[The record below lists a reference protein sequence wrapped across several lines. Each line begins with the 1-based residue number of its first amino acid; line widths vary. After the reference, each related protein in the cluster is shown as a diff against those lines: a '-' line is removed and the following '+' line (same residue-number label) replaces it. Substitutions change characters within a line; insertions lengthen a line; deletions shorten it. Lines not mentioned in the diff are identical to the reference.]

1 MRMSRV
7 NNGAGRRP
15 GGANRYYLSM
25 EKKKIVENRKIEG
38 TRHIVT
44 SLLAMLEQDHGAGRQ
59 PGQECAALG
68 AAVMGEQRAGG
79 GAPLPLALTR
89 RLMLLGRMHAQVD
102 GQAAGGGACG
112 WQPADAMVL
121 APGVRELI
129 LHAVQLWDE
138 LATGWG
144 GVPVYDGLAERLAP
158 GSNANGLGCSPSRT
172 PGADAPGTWRLGAC
186 SPTRGCKGWLRQPS
200 AATSCGVCVAL
211 DAVGAATSAARAG
224 PDTHAGPLA
233 RSTGRCARRQ

>member
-1 MRMSRV
+1 MMKSRV

-15 GGANRYYLSM
+15 EAKDGYNLSM
-25 EKKKIVENRKIEG
+25 EKQRIVEYRTMRKC
-38 TRHIVT
+38 TSHVT
-44 SLLAMLEQDHGAGRQ
+44 SLLAMLEQDHGAGWQ
-59 PGQECAALG
+59 PGQECAAFG

-144 GVPVYDGLAERLAP
+144 GVPVYDGVAGRLAAWQMV
-158 GSNANGLGCSPSRT
+158 S
-172 PGADAPGTWRLGAC
+172 GAHLRELREQLRLALGA
-186 SPTRGCKGWLRQPS
+186 W
-200 AATSCGVCVAL
+200 AL
-211 DAVGAATSAARAG
+211 PRPPEGARNG
-224 PDTHAGPLA
+224 
-233 RSTGRCARRQ
+233 

>member
-1 MRMSRV
+1 MKSRV

-15 GGANRYYLSM
+15 EAKDGYNLSM
-25 EKKKIVENRKIEG
+25 EKQRIVEYRTMRKC
-38 TRHIVT
+38 TSHVT
-44 SLLAMLEQDHGAGRQ
+44 SLLAMLEQDHGAGWQ
-59 PGQECAALG
+59 PGQERAAFG

-89 RLMLLGRMHAQVD
+89 RLMLLGRMHAQDD

-144 GVPVYDGLAERLAP
+144 GVPVYDGVAGRLAAWQMV
-158 GSNANGLGCSPSRT
+158 S
-172 PGADAPGTWRLGAC
+172 GAHLRELREQLRLALGA
-186 SPTRGCKGWLRQPS
+186 W
-200 AATSCGVCVAL
+200 AL
-211 DAVGAATSAARAG
+211 PRPPEGARNG
-224 PDTHAGPLA
+224 
-233 RSTGRCARRQ
+233 